1 MGAPRRTHGRAPR
14 RAHGWS
20 TFDAFM
26 DAHIKQVL
34 DTKMSNADRHV
45 TSNIDPTKLMADTAK
60 TRELVKSLVN
70 NGAELDPTGHYKAK
84 SGDNKENKENKAN
97 KATKK
102 QKKAKKGANNVG
114 KVTKKADKAKK
125 GANKPSNA
133 DNAKNKILKKDLPSY
148 CGEPLK
154 PTQKS
159 WVVSQSTPTRAAIE
173 VNTTGQHFYLLRGP
187 DNLKGFRQVSWR
199 KEGGIDNAWKIANER
214 KDGMPM
220 DKKETIN
227 KKIKG
232 ET

>member
-1 MGAPRRTHGRAPR
+1 MRR
-14 RAHGWS
+14 
-20 TFDAFM
+20 
-26 DAHIKQVL
+26 I
-34 DTKMSNADRHV
+34 
-45 TSNIDPTKLMADTAK
+45 
-60 TRELVKSLVN
+60 
-70 NGAELDPTGHYKAK
+70 
-84 SGDNKENKENKAN
+84 
-97 KATKK
+97 
-102 QKKAKKGANNVG
+102 
-114 KVTKKADKAKK
+114 
-125 GANKPSNA
+125 
-133 DNAKNKILKKDLPSY
+133 
-148 CGEPLK
+148 K

-232 ET
+232 KT